1 MEAQQTGKGVVDP
14 LPEVKQS
21 ETPYDNEQKTQNSS
35 NVVGATIRS
44 GDNSA
49 SVLVVDEANL
59 GSVTDDEISQS
70 VRDWNPNP
78 RFVADKGR
86 VDSVADSV
94 PTEPDS
100 VVQPQIESSN
110 ATNATTGKCHTS
122 NATNATMQPEE
133 VKAVAVTQNPVVAVP
148 NEWGKLWRIEKN
160 GRYYVY
166 RLRFHPDRIT
176 KPGGKITA
184 AIDAKCHNRK
194 GKGRHKESREE
205 ATRLRGRAFDIA
217 DRLQ

>member
-1 MEAQQTGKGVVDP
+1 MNENETDNDAQQIQNHRANFDRFSTYRHGVTAQTSAN
-14 LPEVKQS
+14 L
-21 ETPYDNEQKTQNSS
+21 
-35 NVVGATIRS
+35 VGATNDETFTEPTQIDSGGNSGLRS
-44 GDNSA
+44 LA
-49 SVLVVDEANL
+49 DE
-59 GSVTDDEISQS
+59 
-70 VRDWNPNP
+70 R
-78 RFVADKGR
+78 R
-86 VDSVADSV
+86 VDSVVDPVLAK
-94 PTEPDS
+94 PDS
-100 VVQPQIESSN
+100 VGLPQSDSSN

-184 AIDAKCHNRK
+184 AIEAKCHNRK

-205 ATRLRGRAFDIA
+205 ATRLRSRAFDIA
-217 DRLQ
+217 VRL

>member
-1 MEAQQTGKGVVDP
+1 
-14 LPEVKQS
+14 LPVKQR
-21 ETPYDNEQKTQNSS
+21 ETPYDNEQNTQDSS
-35 NVVGATIRS
+35 NVVGESGRS
-44 GDNSA
+44 GNNPANSFVA
-49 SVLVVDEANL
+49 DQADF
-59 GSVTDDEISQS
+59 GSVTDDEIAKS

-78 RFVADKGR
+78 RFVADAGR

-94 PTEPDS
+94 STEPDS
-100 VVQPQIESSN
+100 IDLPQANSSN

-176 KPGGKITA
+176 RPGGKITA

-205 ATRLRGRAFDIA
+205 ATRLRSRAFDIA
-217 DRLQ
+217 DRL